1 MEYLLLIYHSE
12 SEWNQRSPA
21 DREAIYQQ
29 YRQLIHELRKSGQL
43 IRGDQL
49 QPTASSVTVRLRD
62 GNAATTDGPFAE
74 TKEQLGGY
82 FLVRVNAREEA
93 VGIAKRIPSAR
104 TGSIE
109 VREVIPTATSS

>member
-12 SEWNQRSPA
+12 IEWTQRSA
-21 DREAIYQQ
+21 DDQEDIYQE
-29 YRQLIHELRKSGQL
+29 YRQLIHELRKNGQL

-49 QPTASSVTVRLRD
+49 KPSASSVTVRLRE

-82 FLVRVNAREEA
+82 FLLRVNTRDEA
-93 VGIAKRIPSAR
+93 VRIARRIPSAR

-109 VREVIPTATSS
+109 VREIIPTPTD

>member
-12 SEWNQRSPA
+12 SEWSQRSAA
-21 DREAIYQQ
+21 DQESIYQE

-49 QPTASSVTVRLRD
+49 KPAASCVTVRVRD
-62 GNAATTDGPFAE
+62 GNAARTDGPFVE

-104 TGSIE
+104 TGWIE
-109 VREVIPTATSS
+109 VREVIPTPSD